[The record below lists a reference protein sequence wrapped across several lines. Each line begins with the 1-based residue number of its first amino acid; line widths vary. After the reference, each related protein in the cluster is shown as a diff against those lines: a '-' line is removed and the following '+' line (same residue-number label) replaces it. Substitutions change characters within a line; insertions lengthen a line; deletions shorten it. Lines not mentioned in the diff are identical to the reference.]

1 MALVA
6 DLGHRHSVLVGV
18 VQFGVLP
25 HLLTLQKG
33 TKVFR
38 LNLHRPNERMDTTH
52 MYDTHPRNTAQK

>member
-1 MALVA
+1 MDWTVCEAE
-6 DLGHRHSVLVGV
+6 
-18 VQFGVLP
+18 LP
-25 HLLTLQKG
+25 HLLTLQEA